1 MNECDWDP
9 HILTRKVPIN
19 ERRYDTNLFKYLP
32 QNIKIKQFKAIDL
45 IILPQYIRRV
55 ANFFSFDD
63 RFFSDFPKSMF
74 LTISNHLVYKPLI
87 KLSNIFIKFMKV
99 LPPDS
104 HIYCIPVL
112 YFLACNIIYKEKI
125 DVVLTG
131 GNPSSLHLAG
141 YLIKKKTNLPWVVSY
156 ADEWSQHPWRKPL
169 LNWQGNLDRW
179 LEKKILL
186 SADRVIATTPSY
198 RKLYSKLLSKEKVY
212 KFVTINHTY
221 DRDDFIYREK
231 IYSESIMKFVY
242 IGSLYGDQSPVFF
255 LTALKQLIES
265 KLVPI
270 NKIKLIIDGYV
281 TYELQNLLNNNSLKP
296 IIQYSIGSHTDAI
309 KNIQNAD
316 VLILIVSSTRGA
328 GNIPGKTIEYI
339 ASGRPILALVPPV
352 GDAADIINKTRTG
365 IVVDPEDIE
374 SIKNRI
380 LELYNKWEKN
390 KLNIE
395 PNWEEINKYEAGVQA
410 RKLAGVFEE
419 ILLNSVHKNVFYN
432 LSFHK

>member
-1 MNECDWDP
+1 
-9 HILTRKVPIN
+9 
-19 ERRYDTNLFKYLP
+19 
-32 QNIKIKQFKAIDL
+32 
-45 IILPQYIRRV
+45 
-55 ANFFSFDD
+55 
-63 RFFSDFPKSMF
+63 
-74 LTISNHLVYKPLI
+74 
-87 KLSNIFIKFMKV
+87 
-99 LPPDS
+99 
-104 HIYCIPVL
+104 
-112 YFLACNIIYKEKI
+112 
-125 DVVLTG
+125 VLTG

-419 ILLNSVHKNVFYN
+419 ILLNSVHKKCF
-432 LSFHK
+432 L